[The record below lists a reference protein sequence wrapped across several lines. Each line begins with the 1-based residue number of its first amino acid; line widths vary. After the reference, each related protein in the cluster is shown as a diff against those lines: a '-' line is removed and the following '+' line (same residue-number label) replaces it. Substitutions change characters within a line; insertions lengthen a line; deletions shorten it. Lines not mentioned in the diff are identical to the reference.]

1 MKKTTI
7 ILLTLAWAST
17 LMAQNAQRSP
27 WSKITIS
34 PEFVH
39 NIVQGYYF
47 GSNAILLDHP
57 NNSAVVKVTYD
68 FGRYWTLAAYGGLSL
83 CHRSTEGMETVRTDH
98 YSGLL
103 SRSRYVNEPRAH
115 FGLEAQLHLL
125 PLFGVNSQWFDLY
138 GVGRVGSTTQDLDL
152 SLGLGLA
159 YWPWPWGGVY
169 ANIST
174 GSVGFPYG
182 FLEEEYPHFQLRT
195 GVSFRL

>member
-1 MKKTTI
+1 MKKMAF
-7 ILLTLAWAST
+7 ILLALAWASAS
-17 LMAQNAQRSP
+17 MAQSTKGFA
-27 WSKITIS
+27 WSKITVG
-34 PEFVH
+34 PELVH
-39 NIVQGYYF
+39 NIVHAYYF
-47 GSNAILLDHP
+47 GSNSILLDHP
-57 NNSAVVKVTYD
+57 NNSAVVKVSYD
-68 FGRYWTLAAYGGLSL
+68 LGRYWTLAAYGGLSM
-83 CHRSTEGMETVRTDH
+83 CHRSVEGQEEVRTDN

-182 FLEEEYPHFQLRT
+182 FLEEEYSHFQLRA